1 MADANKK
8 SIIHRLARQKR
19 RAEPETPRLEPV
31 AVPTVTGE
39 SIAAELRRGREDMG
53 RDLVRIADDL
63 KIRRV
68 YLEAIEEGRFDDLPG
83 ATYAVGF
90 VRAYADYLG
99 LDTNAVVARFKEEVE
114 GFDQRLQLVFP
125 TPVPESKIPSGA
137 VLLIS
142 TLLVG
147 AAYGGWYYLSGR
159 DEGLGGQVPD
169 LPAALEPLVADDGEE
184 SAQTPAR
191 DPSAEPS
198 ADPSDNP
205 SDNPSADSLADRLD
219 SPPDSPLDNP
229 LAPTRSI
236 VLTPEPSTATTL
248 DRPSRQTP
256 QAGAAGLG
264 QAWSS
269 EFRAAP
275 AADRNLA
282 GILPALPAATAP
294 ATTPAAQSFAAAPA
308 QTPAASVPFAGPAA
322 GMIPAAPTPEAL
334 LPDDDRREPR
344 VYGAENAA
352 ARVVLRARLDSW
364 VQVHAPDDSLI
375 LTRVLQPGDSY
386 RVPDLAGLTLVT
398 GNAGGLQIEVDGAA
412 IPPLGPVG
420 AVRRD
425 IALDPERLLE
435 GAATSQ

>member
-1 MADANKK
+1 MADADKK
-8 SIIHRLARQKR
+8 SFIHRLARQRR

-39 SIAAELRRGREDMG
+39 SIAAELRRAREDMG
-53 RDLVRIADDL
+53 RDLVRTADDL

-90 VRAYADYLG
+90 VRAYAEYLG
-99 LDTNAVVARFKEEVE
+99 LDTNAVVGRFKEEVD

-147 AAYGGWYYLSGR
+147 VAYGGWYYFSSQEG
-159 DEGLGGQVPD
+159 GLGGQVLD
-169 LPAALEPLVADDGEE
+169 LPAALEPLVAGDGAETAE
-184 SAQTPAR
+184 TPAAGPSTNPSTK
-191 DPSAEPS
+191 PSAAPL
-198 ADPSDNP
+198 ADPSVD
-205 SDNPSADSLADRLD
+205 
-219 SPPDSPLDNP
+219 P

-248 DRPSRQTP
+248 DRPNRRTP
-256 QAGAAGLG
+256 QASAAPPQPGEPGLG
-264 QAWSS
+264 NAWSS

-275 AADRNLA
+275 AADRDLA
-282 GILPALPAATAP
+282 DILPALPAATATATAP
-294 ATTPAAQSFAAAPA
+294 TTPTA
-308 QTPAASVPFAGPAA
+308 QTTAVQTTAASVPFAGPTA

-334 LPDDDRREPR
+334 LPDDDRRQPR
-344 VYGAENAA
+344 VYGAENEA

-364 VQVHAPDDSLI
+364 VQVHAADESLI

-425 IALDPERLLE
+425 IALDPERLLK
-435 GAATSQ
+435 GAAPSP